1 MPRIFYGIL
10 QNMQL
15 YIYIYIKTHLPP
27 LLYFSL
33 ISTPSLRFPF
43 SFVCL
48 FVFFFCFL
56 FFCFFLPYLYSS
68 IFLLFF
74 FFHCSFTSGLD
85 RFFSLPLHFDF
96 FFPLCFI
103 CGGVIN
109 VCGFWICRWCC
120 SLLILFK
127 FVDSVWC
134 HWLYSCR

>member
-48 FVFFFCFL
+48 FVFFFV
-56 FFCFFLPYLYSS
+56 FCFFV
-68 IFLLFF
+68 FF
-74 FFHCSFTSGLD
+74 FLISTPPSF
-85 RFFSLPLHFDF
+85 FFSFSFIVLSLQALIDSFLFLSILIF

-120 SLLILFK
+120 SLFILFK